1 MTDYRDCDRLKK
13 DSTEIGYCSPS
24 TRDLE
29 KMDETDFI
37 PLNQSSCEAS
47 KMEWKQ
53 RSDSNFYCGAPQV
66 SRDNHHGNNGPLG
79 HSKVCRNSREGC
91 VLPMVRIPR
100 GQYKDLDY
108 QGDAP
113 LFIF

>member
-1 MTDYRDCDRLKK
+1 
-13 DSTEIGYCSPS
+13 
-24 TRDLE
+24 
-29 KMDETDFI
+29 MDETDFI

-47 KMEWKQ
+47 KMEWKL

-79 HSKVCRNSREGC
+79 HSKVCRKSREGC
-91 VLPMVRIPR
+91 VFPMVPISR
-100 GQYKDLDY
+100 GQYKGRDY

-113 LFIF
+113 PFLFFE